1 MLGPFLLYFLY
12 FLYVLSILFARR
24 YNTRSV
30 TMTQAQ
36 KSRREMLEQ
45 FVSARPT
52 DAFARYG
59 LALECAKVGDD
70 QAAATHFQHLIDN
83 HPEYVA
89 TYFQYGQFLARLGRD
104 TEARKLLSD
113 GIVVAQRAG
122 DIHARDEMQAALNS
136 LR

>member
-1 MLGPFLLYFLY
+1 
-12 FLYVLSILFARR
+12 
-24 YNTRSV
+24 
-30 TMTQAQ
+30 MTQAQ
-36 KSRREMLEQ
+36 KSRREILEQ
-45 FVSARPT
+45 FVATRPT

-59 LALECAKVGDD
+59 LALECVKIGDD
-70 QAAATHFQHLIDN
+70 QAAETHFAHLIED

-89 TYFQYGQFLARLGRD
+89 AYFQYGQFLAKLGRD
-104 TEARKLLSD
+104 AQARKVLSD